1 MSITKLC
8 SIIAVS
14 CSIACA
20 YSDTQNISIDLLPNN
35 QYSLQYND
43 QSRLFGNTEEFNSG
57 INDFTNGNFDAN
69 ITLENN
75 KMLFSIEYNKNNNTY
90 NLLLNNLS
98 NQYYHLILNGGNN
111 KINLNTEKFETVAI
125 TDSMLLEQ
133 SEINCH

>member
-1 MSITKLC
+1 MVLC
-8 SIIAVS
+8 SITR
-14 CSIACA
+14 A
-20 YSDTQNISIDLLPNN
+20 YSNTQNINIDLLPNGN
-35 QYSLQYND
+35 YSLQYND
-43 QSRLFGNTEEFNSG
+43 QNKIIFNNTDEFNAG
-57 INDFTNGNFDAN
+57 INEFTNGNFDAN

>member
-35 QYSLQYND
+35 QYSFQYNG

-57 INDFTNGNFDAN
+57 INDFTKGNFGAN
-69 ITLENN
+69 VTLEHN
-75 KMLFSIEYNKNNNTY
+75 KMLFNINNKKNNN
-90 NLLLNNLS
+90 N
-98 NQYYHLILNGGNN
+98 
-111 KINLNTEKFETVAI
+111 
-125 TDSMLLEQ
+125 
-133 SEINCH
+133 